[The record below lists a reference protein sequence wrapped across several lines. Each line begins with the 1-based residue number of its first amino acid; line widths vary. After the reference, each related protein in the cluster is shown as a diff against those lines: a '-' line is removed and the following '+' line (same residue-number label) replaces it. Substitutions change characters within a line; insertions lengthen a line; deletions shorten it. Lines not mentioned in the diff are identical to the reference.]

1 MSLAPSN
8 MVAEEVNGG
17 TPTFPNLARRIRMY
31 APQPVELGSRD
42 RGSDEILVPEAAQI
56 VTEITEAVRAELMA
70 AGIPGKM
77 DKAGNIGCF
86 DISMGNPDH
95 VKGEVPTGLVGFF
108 NHWKFERRWYY
119 YAAEGAGIPPEFAV
133 PFDKEWGKEARVDG
147 DCACRGAEFWGEGF
161 AISSYHIDTPRALK
175 AFIGMLAQVYRPRQK
190 DE

>member
-17 TPTFPNLARRIRMY
+17 EKTFPNLARRIK
-31 APQPVELGSRD
+31 GH
-42 RGSDEILVPEAAQI
+42 SDDLLPGAAETI
-56 VTEITEAVRAELMA
+56 REITELVRAELVA
-70 AGIPGKM
+70 AGVPGKM
-77 DKAGNIGCF
+77 DKEGNIGCF
-86 DISMGNPDH
+86 DLPLRPSSIT
-95 VKGEVPTGLVGFF
+95 GEVPTALVGFF

-133 PFDKEWGKEARVDG
+133 PFDKEWGREARVNG

-175 AFIGMLAQVYRPRQK
+175 AFIELLAKVHTPRQE
-190 DE
+190 DGDA